1 MRSYPLI
8 HVLDPSDD
16 DAVILTVAMVPA
28 DEVGAFTAEVAHE
41 LGALLGLNREVALEL
56 FAVDVRDSVACPVP
70 SRFELAP
77 AMRVLFAREVAA
89 VVRSA
94 LGLGAQAVAA

>member
-1 MRSYPLI
+1 MRSYPQVNI
-8 HVLDPSDD
+8 VDPSDD

-56 FAVDVRDSVACPVP
+56 FAVDIRDAVACPVP
-70 SRFELAP
+70 SAFELSPHIRRA
-77 AMRVLFAREVAA
+77 FARDVAA
-89 VVRSA
+89 LVRTA
-94 LGLGAQAVAA
+94 IGAVDRAAA